1 LETVVPV
8 AFDGVLGS
16 VSNLAVTAFSTT
28 AEVLDAVL
36 GMGQQI
42 LSMGTVFV
50 GQADREAG
58 RFKIVAVR
66 EGERG
71 CGLPEGIQVP
81 LEETV

>member
-1 LETVVPV
+1 V
-8 AFDGVLGS
+8 AAVFDNVLGS
-16 VSNLAVTAFSTT
+16 VSHLAVTAFSTT

-36 GMGQQI
+36 GMAQEI

-71 CGLPEGIQVP
+71 CGLPAGIQVP
-81 LEETV
+81 LDETV

>member
-1 LETVVPV
+1 MVP
-8 AFDGVLGS
+8 ALLDDVLGS

-28 AEVLDAVL
+28 SEVLDAVL
-36 GMGQQI
+36 GLAQDI

-58 RFKIVAVR
+58 VLKIVAVR
-66 EGERG
+66 EGRRG
-71 CGLPEGIQVP
+71 LRYCRPALEVP